1 MPYVAFL
8 DMVGSKSAAS
18 ISNKEYQKSIYEFNC
33 ILNDIGSQYDA
44 SIYAYSDNAYIELKD
59 LENMLSFFQVFR
71 QQLLLKHR
79 YFSAA
84 IDHGKLENV
93 ITNNSDIE
101 HERISMMFTNPKIIN
116 IYLKQCDF
124 SGIGFHISNS
134 IVDELKKH
142 SLDDK
147 IRYSIYQ
154 SKPIDNIENYK
165 VVADLAYLSVDFE
178 HLSFIIS
185 DYIINNVLNKR
196 AGRYYITPIITMIK
210 CLNKDEI
217 EKNLE
222 NIVKLITLQKV
233 PFSVKSEA
241 YNKMHIFFFLYSLI
255 DTVLLIYKS
264 KHKAYDIC
272 SKIIEISSIDPKILL
287 EELANIP
294 MEIISNL
301 NKRYF
306 IKIIVEIYSHLNI

>member
-18 ISNKEYQKSIYEFNC
+18 ISNEEYQKSIKEFNS

-84 IDHGKLENV
+84 IDHGKLDNV

-134 IVDELKKH
+134 IVDEMKEH

-147 IRYSIYQ
+147 ICYSIYQ
-154 SKPIDNIENYK
+154 FNPIDNMENYK

-185 DYIINNVLNKR
+185 DYIMNNVLNKR
-196 AGRYYITPIITMIK
+196 AGRYYITPVITMIK
-210 CLNKDEI
+210 CLSKAEI
-217 EKNLE
+217 ESNLE

-233 PFSVKSEA
+233 PISVKDEA
-241 YNKMHIFFFLYSLI
+241 YNKMHVLFFLYSLI
-255 DTVLLIYKS
+255 DSVLNIYNS
-264 KHKAYDIC
+264 QHQVYDIC
-272 SKIIEISSIDPKILL
+272 SKIIEISSIDPGILL
-287 EELANIP
+287 EKIANIP
-294 MEIISNL
+294 SEIISNI

-306 IKIIVEIYSHLNI
+306 IKIIVEIYSHLNN